1 MTQST
6 QAPTTNLG
14 LDERFQYPPDLLEQL
29 IDTIPLLV
37 RSKKAVV
44 LFFKGAGAS
53 RYDTQD
59 IEDELTRDRDGV
71 NKFQIARSIL
81 TRLNQRGDVALA
93 VRREVIKRV
102 VEFEDFS
109 VCWETDQQKAR
120 GQVAEIRRVVNVHD
134 SFTRIARE
142 REQEATQRRE
152 EHAARLTVV
161 KARDAKVEN
170 VKQRLFA
177 LFGESDPHR
186 RGLALEP
193 VLNDLFATYGILI
206 RESFKMVGD
215 RGEGVVEQIDGVI
228 ELDGHIYLVEM
239 KWHSSNL
246 GTPEVSPHLVRLFG
260 REGARGLIIANPGYS
275 GPAIKIVRE
284 ALRSRAVVLATLHE
298 FVAVL
303 TRGDDLAEMLRQKVR
318 AAVID
323 REPLVD
329 TVQ

>member
-1 MTQST
+1 MTQNS
-6 QAPTTNLG
+6 QAATSNLG

-53 RYDTQD
+53 SHDTQE
-59 IEDELTRDRDGV
+59 IEDELARDRDGI

-81 TRLNQRGDVALA
+81 TRLNQRGDATLA
-93 VRREVIKRV
+93 VRREIIKRV

-142 REQEATQRRE
+142 RDAEAARRRE
-152 EHAARLTVV
+152 EHAARVALT
-161 KARDAKVEN
+161 KARAAKIADVQ
-170 VKQRLFA
+170 QRLFA
-177 LFGESDPHR
+177 LFGETDPHR

-193 VLNDLFATYGILI
+193 VLNDLFEAYGILI
-206 RESFKMVGD
+206 RESFKLVGG

-239 KWHSSNL
+239 KWHSTNL
-246 GTPEVSPHLVRLFG
+246 GNPEVSPHLVRLFG

-275 GPAIKIVRE
+275 EPAIKIVRE
-284 ALRSRAVVLATLHE
+284 ALRNRTVVLATLQE

-303 TRGDDLAEMLRQKVR
+303 TRDDDLAEMLRRKVR
-318 AAVID
+318 SAVID
-323 REPLVD
+323 REPLID
-329 TVQ
+329 TAQ